1 MELVRV
7 ASGNRDDH
15 RCAPN
20 GPRIRLRV
28 SQPKITLR
36 LKLGDANQHGKK
48 NMKRNRKETKK
59 KRKKGKTQ
67 K

>member
-1 MELVRV
+1 
-7 ASGNRDDH
+7 
-15 RCAPN
+15 
-20 GPRIRLRV
+20 V